1 MTEPIDRV
9 ASVTE
14 RIRRRS
20 HDQRQAYL
28 DDIAAMESSP
38 DSDRRQVG
46 CSNMAHAAAAA
57 GTDQDQILAGGAGRV
72 PNIGIITAYND
83 MLSAHQPFEGYPQI
97 IRAAARGAGGTAQ
110 VAGGVPAM
118 CDGVTQGR
126 PGMELSLMS
135 RDVIAMATAV
145 GLSHGVY
152 DAALCLG
159 VCDKIV
165 PGLVIGALSFGHL
178 PVIFVPAGP
187 MTSGLPNDE
196 KASVRKAFARGEA
209 SREDLLKSEVAAYHG
224 PGTCTFY
231 GTANSNQMLMEV
243 MGLHL
248 PGSAFV
254 NPHDDLRHA
263 LTVAATERAIAIA
276 RGGSDP
282 RPIGR
287 CLDERSFVNAIVGL
301 HATGGSTNHTLHLPA
316 MAAAAGI
323 TLTWEDFADLS
334 EVTPL
339 LARVYPNGKADV
351 NHFHAA
357 GGMGFVIRELL
368 KAGLLDG
375 SAMTVTGSGL
385 IDHACEPVLTPE
397 GLSWRDA
404 QAQSLDPDIL
414 RPASTPHAAN
424 GGLRMLDGNLGKAVV
439 KISAVAADRHVV
451 EAPAAVFK
459 DEASVKAAY
468 NDGDLNRDIVVVVRG
483 QGPRA
488 NGMPELHSLTP
499 MLANLQD
506 QGFAVALVTDGRM
519 SGASGTVPAAIHV
532 SPEAVAG
539 GAIGRIADGDMI
551 RLDAG
556 AGTLSVAAELSGRPD
571 FAASNGAPQRAF
583 ARPLFSAMRAAAG
596 TAEQGAGLS
605 ITET

>member
-1 MTEPIDRV
+1 MTELHDRV

-14 RIRRRS
+14 RIRQRS
-20 HDQRQAYL
+20 HDRRQAYL
-28 DDIAAMESSP
+28 DDIAAMEESP

-57 GTDQDQILAGGAGRV
+57 GEDQEHVLAASGRPV
-72 PNIGIITAYND
+72 ANIGIITAYND
-83 MLSAHQPFEGYPQI
+83 MLSAHQPFETYPQV
-97 IRAAARGAGGTAQ
+97 IRAAARAAGGTAQ

-126 PGMELSLMS
+126 PGMELSLLS

-165 PGLVIGALSFGHL
+165 PGLVIGALSFGHI

-187 MTSGLPNDE
+187 MTSGLPNAE
-196 KASVRKAFARGEA
+196 KAAIRKAFARGEA
-209 SREDLLKSEVAAYHG
+209 TREDLLRSEVAAYHG

-248 PGSAFV
+248 PGAAFV

-263 LTVAATERAIAIA
+263 LTVAATERAIEIA
-276 RGGSDP
+276 RGGTDP
-282 RPIGR
+282 RPIGK

-316 MAAAAGI
+316 MAAPAGI
-323 TLTWEDFADLS
+323 TLAWEDFADLS

-339 LARVYPNGKADV
+339 LARVYPNGQADV

-357 GGMGFVIRELL
+357 GGMGYVIGELL
-368 KAGLLDG
+368 GAGLLDG
-375 SAMTVTGSGL
+375 SAATIAGDNLADYAS
-385 IDHACEPVLTPE
+385 EPLLAD
-397 GLSWRDA
+397 GDLSWHPA
-404 QAQSLDPDIL
+404 PTTSLDAEIL
-414 RPASTPHAAN
+414 RPISNPHAPN
-424 GGLRMLDGNLGKAVV
+424 GGLRMLDGNLGKAVI
-439 KISAVAADRHVV
+439 KISAVAEDRHVI
-451 EAPAAVFK
+451 EAPAAVFT
-459 DEASVKAAY
+459 DEAAVKAAY
-468 NDGDLNRDIVVVVRG
+468 ADGKLNRDVIVVVRG
-483 QGPRA
+483 QGPQA
-488 NGMPELHSLTP
+488 TGMPELHSLTP

-506 QGFAVALVTDGRM
+506 QGFAIALVTDGRM

-532 SPEAVAG
+532 TPEAVSG
-539 GAIGRIADGDMI
+539 GAIGRIMDGDII
-551 RLDAG
+551 RLDAR
-556 AGTLSVAAELSGRPD
+556 AGTLDVAADLSTRP
-571 FAASNGAPQRAF
+571 ASDPANRAPQRGF
-583 ARPLFSAMRAAAG
+583 ARPLFRAMRAASG
-596 TAEQGAGLS
+596 SAEQGAGLTF
-605 ITET
+605 TEI